1 MNLKDYLYGDEWPDA
16 TCEELVATVISD
28 TGGIQ
33 ECVDKFAEMFGRLL
47 DELPLSDK
55 QKFEIIGSR
64 RWELK

>member
-16 TCEELVATVISD
+16 TCDELVSNVISD
-28 TGGIQ
+28 IDGTQ
-33 ECVDKFAEMFGRLL
+33 ECVDRLAEMFGRLL
-47 DELPLSDK
+47 DELPLSDE